1 MRARIANG
9 CLTFDMNPSQL
20 KSQLS
25 LDGVSLSDQQ
35 NLEIW
40 VLLDKLARIEYN
52 LYLKDKLS
60 TCEGNSSSIIDIS
73 HLQKDAA

>member
-1 MRARIANG
+1 
-9 CLTFDMNPSQL
+9 MNPSQL

-40 VLLDKLARIEYN
+40 VLLDKLARIEYSI
-52 LYLKDKLS
+52 YLEEKKSLS
-60 TCEGNSSSIIDIS
+60 EGNSSSIIDIS

>member
-1 MRARIANG
+1 
-9 CLTFDMNPSQL
+9 MNPSQL
-20 KSQLS
+20 KYQLN
-25 LDGVSLSDQQ
+25 LDGCSLTDQQ

-52 LYLKDKLS
+52 QYLVEKNS

-73 HLQKDAA
+73 HLHKDAA

>member
-9 CLTFDMNPSQL
+9 RLTFDMNPSQL

-40 VLLDKLARIEYN
+40 VLLDKLARIEYSI
-52 LYLKDKLS
+52 YLEEKKSLS
-60 TCEGNSSSIIDIS
+60 EGNSSSIIDIS

>member
-1 MRARIANG
+1 
-9 CLTFDMNPSQL
+9 MNPSQL

-25 LDGVSLSDQQ
+25 LDGHSLSDQQ

-52 LYLKDKLS
+52 LYLEEKNS
-60 TCEGNSSSIIDIS
+60 SCEGNSTSIIDIS
-73 HLQKDAA
+73 QEFKQVA

>member
-1 MRARIANG
+1 
-9 CLTFDMNPSQL
+9 MNPSQL

-52 LYLKDKLS
+52 LYLEEKSLASKAIQHQLS
-60 TCEGNSSSIIDIS
+60 TLAIYIKMQ
-73 HLQKDAA
+73 HK

>member
-1 MRARIANG
+1 
-9 CLTFDMNPSQL
+9 MNPSQL

-25 LDGVSLSDQQ
+25 LDGVRLSDQQ

-40 VLLDKLARIEYN
+40 VLLDKLARIEYSI
-52 LYLKDKLS
+52 YLEEKKSLS
-60 TCEGNSSSIIDIS
+60 EGNSSSIIEIS

>member
-1 MRARIANG
+1 
-9 CLTFDMNPSQL
+9 MNPSQL

-40 VLLDKLARIEYN
+40 ILLDKLARIEYN
-52 LYLKDKLS
+52 LYLEEKKS
-60 TCEGNSSSIIDIS
+60 CIEGNSTSIIDIS
-73 HLQKDAA
+73 HLHKDAA